1 MEKFFAANPIVDDVI
16 AAGVS
21 GGADSL
27 ALVLRLNDWAKKN
40 GKKVVALTVDHKL
53 RSESGEE
60 AACVAQLMKQFG
72 IEHHILT
79 WEGEK
84 PTSGIEEAARLAR
97 YRLIADWCQKTGV
110 KVYATGHHMR
120 DQAETFL
127 LRLARGSGVS
137 GLSGILP
144 CSEMAGLKIIRPQ
157 LGDAPEELK
166 AYLKEKNVQWV
177 EDPSNQNDDF
187 LRVKIRKFLPLLE
200 TEVGISVRRLADTCG
215 VLARTRSFVDSEV
228 SKLFSNNV
236 KKWAKVGASLPL
248 SFFASLHEEM
258 QYRLL
263 ALMIKTIGQN
273 IYTPEAKEVLNI
285 VESLLSSAPKGRT
298 LGGCEIFVFQK
309 CLWVVA
315 ERASAQVLSKK
326 VWEDFVKDNPRFEKV
341 SLPYKL
347 RAALVLGGKGENA
360 S

>member
-1 MEKFFAANPIVDDVI
+1 MEKFFAANPIDDEVI

-40 GKKVVALTVDHKL
+40 GKKIVALTVDHKL
-53 RSESGEE
+53 RSESGDE
-60 AACVAQLMKQFG
+60 AAYVAQLMKQFG
-72 IEHHILT
+72 IEHHILV
-79 WEGEK
+79 WEGGK

-97 YRLIADWCQKTGV
+97 YRLIADWCLAHDIKI
-110 KVYATGHHMR
+110 YATGHHMR

-144 CSEMAGLKIIRPQ
+144 CSEMSGLKIIRPQ
-157 LGDAPEELK
+157 LGDSPDELK
-166 AYLKEKNVQWV
+166 AYLKQKNIRWV

-200 TEVGISVRRLADTCG
+200 KETGISVHRLAETCD

-228 SKLFSNNV
+228 LKLFSNNV
-236 KKWAKVGASLPL
+236 KKWGAVGLSL
-248 SFFASLHEEM
+248 SVSGFAALHAEM

-263 ALMIKTIGQN
+263 ALMIKTVGQN
-273 IYTPEAKEVLNI
+273 VYTPEAKEVLNI
-285 VESLLSSAPKGRT
+285 VAVLLSPNPKGRT

-315 ERASAQVLSKK
+315 ERSSSQVLSKQK
-326 VWEDFVKDNPRFEKV
+326 WEDFIRVNPRLAKSV
-341 SLPYKL
+341 LPYKL
-347 RAALVLGGKGENA
+347 RAALVFGGKGENP